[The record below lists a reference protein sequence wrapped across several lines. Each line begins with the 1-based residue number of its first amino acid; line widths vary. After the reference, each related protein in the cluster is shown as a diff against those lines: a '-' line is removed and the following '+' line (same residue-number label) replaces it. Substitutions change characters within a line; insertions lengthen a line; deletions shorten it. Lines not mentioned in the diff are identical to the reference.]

1 MRVKLFAWVQTPWV
15 IAVVALLLRLAWLG
29 YKISVIPRDV
39 LATAPFENEVG
50 NVASALVDGHGFC
63 CLFRQATGPTAW
75 LGPVYPFLLAAVFK
89 LFGTFTFG
97 SFCAAVF
104 VNSLFSALA
113 CFPLFSAGLRVCGK
127 FTAVLACWL
136 WALAPVAIIL
146 PYAWIWD
153 TSLSAFLAVVLLWA
167 TLVLPERPTV
177 FAFAVYGLLWGI
189 SLLTNPALGAVLPFL
204 LAWALRC
211 AKSTKRQRL
220 QRVLACSAVV
230 LFICLPWTIRNYVQ
244 FHRFIPL
251 RSNFAYEFWSGNN
264 PIFDPDSRETN
275 RITRYEQTRRYA
287 EVGES
292 VFLHEKWQAAERF
305 VRMQPAL
312 YGHLCARRIIATWCG
327 TDSPWYD
334 FVHADSWV
342 AQVLLVSNLLSLPL
356 GVGGLLCLYRVRRPL
371 FVPIAAFPIIFP
383 VTFYLTHTSL
393 RHRHPCDP
401 AVALLT
407 AIALVF
413 LRGTN
418 RADIG

>member
-1 MRVKLFAWVQTPWV
+1 MRVKLFALVQTPWV

-29 YKISVIPRDV
+29 YKISVIPREV
-39 LATAPFENEVG
+39 LATAPFQNEVG
-50 NVASALVDGHGFC
+50 NVASALVEGHGFC

-136 WALAPVAIIL
+136 WALTPVAIVL

-153 TSLSAFLAVVLLWA
+153 TSLSAFLAAVLLLA

-177 FAFAVYGLLWGI
+177 FAFAAYGLLWGI

-211 AKSTKRQRL
+211 AKSTKPQKL
-220 QRVLACSAVV
+220 QRMLACSAAI

-244 FHRFIPL
+244 FHRFVPL

-264 PIFDPDSRETN
+264 PIFDPYSREIN

-292 VFLHEKWQAAERF
+292 VFLDEKWQAARHF
-305 VRMQPAL
+305 VRMHPAL

-342 AQVLLVSNLLSLPL
+342 AQVLLVSNILSLPL
-356 GVGGLLCLYRVRRPL
+356 VVGGLLRLYRVRRSL
-371 FVPIAAFPIIFP
+371 FVPIAAFPMIFP
-383 VTFYLTHTSL
+383 LTFYLTHTSL

-401 AVALLT
+401 ALALLI
-407 AIALVF
+407 AVALVF